1 MSKVYTKTG
10 DKGTTSLVG
19 GTRVPKNHPRV
30 EAYGDVDE
38 LISYIGILKSDCQIA
53 DIRELL
59 GSIQEKLMLAS
70 AHLASDNNK
79 KQLKNITEE
88 DITFLETSMDFM
100 TAKIPEQKA
109 FVIPGMPRISSE
121 CHVARTICR
130 RCERH
135 SIAIESDDEQLKLC
149 IKYLNRLSDYLFVL
163 ARYLCYQCGFEETF
177 WLP

>member
-1 MSKVYTKTG
+1 MSRVYTKTG

-38 LISYIGILKSDCQIA
+38 LISYIGLLKSDCQIA
-53 DIRELL
+53 EIRDVL
-59 GSIQEKLMLAS
+59 GLIQEKLMLAS

-79 KQLKNITEE
+79 KQLKNISEE
-88 DITFLETSMDFM
+88 DIDFLESRMDFM
-100 TAKIPEQKA
+100 TDKIPEQKA
-109 FVIPGMPRISSE
+109 FIIPGMPRISSE

-135 SIAIESDDEQLKLC
+135 SIAIECEDEQLELC
-149 IKYLNRLSDYLFVL
+149 KKYLNRLSDFLFVL
-163 ARYLCYQCGFEETF
+163 ARYLCYQCGFEEIF